1 MKKTK
6 WLKVTPNI
14 VNYVERGEDGLD
26 LHYASNRPLA
36 VYAGKQVIYK
46 RKERMNVIRN
56 AWSLN
61 PGELIKVK
69 SELTVFCETPDFE
82 TSVFNLQVKNATIS
96 LRGMEALFLREEI
109 EFHLPIL
116 QKEMVQDLYNEVAN
130 PEPILS

>member
-6 WLKVTPNI
+6 WFKVKPNI
-14 VNYVERGEDGLD
+14 VNYLERGEEGLD
-26 LHYASNRPLA
+26 LHYASNRPLI
-36 VYAGKQVIYK
+36 VYVGKQVIYK

-61 PGELIKVK
+61 PGELIRVK
-69 SELTVFCETPDFE
+69 SELTLFCETPLFE
-82 TSVFNLQVKNATIS
+82 TSEFNLTVKGVTIP

-116 QKEMVQDLYNEVAN
+116 QKEMVQDLYNKVVS
-130 PEPILS
+130 PEPLLS